1 MNGPFVTNSEFLY
14 KFECHLLKFLKYI
27 YISYNKKVG
36 IQGYSNF
43 KKIQI

>member
-27 YISYNKKVG
+27 YITYNSKAW
-36 IQGYSNF
+36 IPGYFNF